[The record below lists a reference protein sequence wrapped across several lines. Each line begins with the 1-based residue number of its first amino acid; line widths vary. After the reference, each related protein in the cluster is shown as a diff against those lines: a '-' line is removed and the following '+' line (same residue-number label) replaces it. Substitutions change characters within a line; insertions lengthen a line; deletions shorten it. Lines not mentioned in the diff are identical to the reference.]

1 VKRWVAL
8 VLVPAA
14 VVLAAAGCGGR
25 AGEVAGGTAGTV
37 QAGRSGAAL
46 CVPSPAASVAPAPSR
61 AAQRLPDL
69 TLPCLRAGADTPI
82 AHLGTAAIVNLWA
95 SWCGPC
101 RQELPAFQRY
111 ADRAGD
117 RVLVIGVD
125 TKDRRPAAESLAGEL
140 GLRLPM
146 LYDRD
151 GALLAAVG
159 RTALPVTLFVDAGG
173 GIAYLYNAQ
182 ALDEATLQTLA
193 AQHLGVV
200 LP

>member
-1 VKRWVAL
+1 MKRWVAL
-8 VLVPAA
+8 VVVPAA
-14 VVLAAAGCGGR
+14 VVLAAGCGGAAGR
-25 AGEVAGGTAGTV
+25 AAGGVEAGP
-37 QAGRSGAAL
+37 SGAAL
-46 CVPSPAASVAPAPSR
+46 CVPSPAASVAPARSR

-69 TLPCLRAGADTPI
+69 SLPCLRAGADTPI

-117 RVLVIGVD
+117 RVLVIGVN

-151 GALLAAVG
+151 GAVLAAVG

-182 ALDEATLQTLA
+182 ALDEATLQALA